1 MTHKGRVVWFA
12 SLTFYKLPV
21 FVFRRIVFLSW
32 AWTLS
37 RCAWLMENSL
47 CGVSRSLG
55 ASLVECPN
63 WPPCTWALTCLTLY
77 FSGVCQLEAQPHR
90 DCRLDHL
97 SRCRLP
103 AALTRVA
110 TGTWTRNRRVSCPQ
124 KASPRLACRSSFIWS
139 VNGCLYGQESQKSF
153 SL

>member
-21 FVFRRIVFLSW
+21 FRRMVFLSW

-37 RCAWLMENSL
+37 WCAWLMENSL

-55 ASLVECPN
+55 ASLVKCPN
-63 WPPCTWALTCLTLY
+63 RPPHTLALTCLTLY
-77 FSGVCQLEAQPHR
+77 LSGVCQPEAQPHR

-103 AALTRVA
+103 VALNRVV
-110 TGTWTRNRRVSCPQ
+110 TGTWTRNPRVSYPR
-124 KASPRLACRSSFIWS
+124 KASPRLACRSSFICS
-139 VNGCLYGQESQKSF
+139 VKGCLYGQESQKSF